1 MHFKISSAICFNLD
15 QSKILLSGNELNN
28 QLCPIEKNMVFRH
41 IKCTMKEQGDRLPS
55 LALKSIVDNKLS
67 SFITATFIEKHSP
80 IVKDPVIR

>member
-1 MHFKISSAICFNLD
+1 
-15 QSKILLSGNELNN
+15 
-28 QLCPIEKNMVFRH
+28 MVFRH